1 MSRISDL
8 LGAFTKHNPKHV
20 GLSYLS
26 KLLSGKFDTTNS
38 KTEENYMKIIFK
50 GSKINT
56 SF

>member
-26 KLLSGKFDTTNS
+26 KLLSEKFDTTNS

>member
-1 MSRISDL
+1 MSRISDS